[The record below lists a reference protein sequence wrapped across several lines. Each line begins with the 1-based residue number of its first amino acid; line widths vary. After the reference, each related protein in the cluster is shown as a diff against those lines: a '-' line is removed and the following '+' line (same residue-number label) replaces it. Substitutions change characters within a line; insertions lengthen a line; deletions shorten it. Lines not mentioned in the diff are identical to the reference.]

1 MFLDSVCICC
11 SHLPHQRSRTRR
23 KLFFQ
28 SCLQDLLEACFF
40 VLSGDESCPVR
51 AKIPRSDFRSL
62 VCSHPNRG
70 RNQPSHPVSSGT
82 LSTPHR
88 LLFGHRTHQRLQNY
102 QGRWYKHH
110 LFVCQPCRRRHSSCR
125 LKMQNK
131 DSLISTESAGRDK
144 EGKRKTHGNLC

>member
-1 MFLDSVCICC
+1 MFQDSVCICY
-11 SHLPHQRSRTRR
+11 SHLPHQRNRTRR

-28 SCLQDLLEACFF
+28 SCLQDPLEACFV

-51 AKIPRSDFRSL
+51 AKIRHSDFRSL

-88 LLFGHRTHQRLQNY
+88 LLFGHRTHQRLQCY
-102 QGRWYKHH
+102 QGRWCKHR
-110 LFVCQPCRRRHSSCR
+110 LFVHHPCRLQHNSCK
-125 LKMQNK
+125 LKMQNEY
-131 DSLISTESAGRDK
+131 SLLTLLKVQMRQGSTDIIVM
-144 EGKRKTHGNLC
+144 C